1 MVSDI
6 QIKFF
11 DMPGH
16 KEMELLGKKKL
27 VYWKRH
33 RNDKDDSIS
42 LGSKTVF
49 TNIFKDLKGTINIKK
64 KVTLYKKKE

>member
-16 KEMELLGKKKL
+16 KEMELLGKKK
-27 VYWKRH
+27 V
-33 RNDKDDSIS
+33 S
-42 LGSKTVF
+42 L
-49 TNIFKDLKGTINIKK
+49 LKETQK
-64 KVTLYKKKE
+64 